1 MAKLGSEKKEKKI
14 TIVKTGLAQ
23 HINGIDPH
31 LYWNFMNAV
40 VAIPANG
47 KRIRYL
53 INNPRIISYFY
64 KIIKISFLCKNKSH
78 MD

>member
-31 LYWNFMNAV
+31 LY
-40 VAIPANG
+40 
-47 KRIRYL
+47 
-53 INNPRIISYFY
+53 
-64 KIIKISFLCKNKSH
+64 
-78 MD
+78 